1 MQKNL
6 SILYKNC
13 RKLFLKKT
21 YSFSAFKKN
30 KESAFLNFLK
40 KIIFTT
46 LIIVLLLSISIFLVL
61 TATSCK
67 NEPINIEKFK
77 ESTGDIY
84 ELRRIEM
91 VEHQISGRGVSD
103 KRVIETMLKVPRHL
117 FIDETQW
124 DYAYED
130 RPLPIGMGQTI
141 SQPYIVALMTE
152 NLELKGNERVLE
164 IGTGSGYQ
172 AAILAE
178 IVKEVYTVEIIP
190 TLYEKAKKRLEHYP
204 NVKTSRHDGY
214 YGWEEYAPFDKIIV
228 TAAPDHIPPP
238 LISQLK
244 DGGIMVIP
252 VGPPGWSQILYKVI
266 KEGKGI
272 KTIEITGVIFVPLTR
287 EENSI
292 ES

>member
-1 MQKNL
+1 MINKN
-6 SILYKNC
+6 INKTI
-13 RKLFLKKT
+13 FKK
-21 YSFSAFKKN
+21 SFAAKKN
-30 KESAFLNFLK
+30 KKIAIITAIRTITCIGILLLVISTFCVLLTTCKSDSIDIEKLK
-40 KIIFTT
+40 K
-46 LIIVLLLSISIFLVL
+46 
-61 TATSCK
+61 
-67 NEPINIEKFK
+67 
-77 ESTGDIY
+77 STQDKY
-84 ELRRIEM
+84 EIRRIEM
-91 VEHQISGRGVSD
+91 VEYQINARGISD
-103 KRVIETMLKVPRHL
+103 KKVIETMLKVPRHL

-152 NLELKGNERVLE
+152 SLELKGDERVLE

-190 TLYEKAKKRLEHYP
+190 SLHEKAKQRLAKYP

-214 YGWEEYAPFDKIIV
+214 YWWEDYAPFDKIIV

-238 LISQLK
+238 LIAQLK
-244 DGGIMVIP
+244 DSGIMVIP

-266 KEGKGI
+266 KEGENI
-272 KTIEITGVIFVPLTR
+272 KTIEITGVMFVPLTR
-287 EENSI
+287 EESDI